1 MLRRGEP
8 SELGAKV
15 IELRDYRERLGEVE
29 REIGETRGQI
39 VDLQRAR
46 EAREQR
52 MEALIERLEA
62 RQAEAEPQAP
72 APKSE
77 HQRHLEALIERLGAR
92 DQETPEVLQ
101 GTDWRHRVDE
111 RRQLP
116 EARLERTRLEL
127 ESTTGMPHQFAQ
139 GDRVSGRLVDPVDL
153 AGTLF
158 ARIEQEHGYTLV
170 RWQSDMA
177 THQGRE
183 VTIELEGGREVAR
196 ALSILSREENQVIRP
211 GPKPDLER
219 DRPQDRARGPDLD
232 MGF

>member
-1 MLRRGEP
+1 
-8 SELGAKV
+8 
-15 IELRDYRERLGEVE
+15 
-29 REIGETRGQI
+29 
-39 VDLQRAR
+39 
-46 EAREQR
+46 

-101 GTDWRHRVDE
+101 GTDWRRRVDE

-116 EARLERTRLEL
+116 EARLERIRLEL

-139 GDRVSGRLVDPVDL
+139 GDRVSGRLVDQVDL

-219 DRPQDRARGPDLD
+219 DRPQDRARGPDLE